1 MIGLSKD
8 SRQLKAETFHKA
20 SPRLRLTL
28 KRKNLLLVYNMK
40 NNYIALT
47 GKILKKLEVICDKL

>member
-1 MIGLSKD
+1 M
-8 SRQLKAETFHKA
+8 AATFHKA

-28 KRKNLLLVYNMK
+28 KRNNLLLVYNMK